1 MSITTI
7 YRTIPSPIGTLLL
20 AGDGERLGVLA
31 MQDAPRPRAIDGCWR
46 HDPTAFE
53 AVEQQLDEYF
63 AGTRTDFDFPLDMRG
78 NEFQLRVWEELTRI
92 PYGTTTSYGEVAKR
106 VGKPDAARAVGL
118 ANGQNPVAVIV
129 PCHRV
134 IGANGKLV
142 GYGGGLE
149 RKRLLLDL
157 EAGVRQL

>member
-1 MSITTI
+1 MSNTV

-20 AGDGERLGVLA
+20 AGDGETLELLD
-31 MQDAPRPRAIDGCWR
+31 MQDAPHPRKIDPAWSQEPG
-46 HDPTAFE
+46 AFE
-53 AVEQQLDEYF
+53 AVTGQLCEYF
-63 AGTRTDFDFPLDMRG
+63 AGDRTDFDIPLHMRG
-78 NEFQLRVWEELTRI
+78 NEFQLTVWDELTRI
-92 PYGTTTSYGEVAKR
+92 PYGTTTSYGEVAR
-106 VGKPDAARAVGL
+106 RIGKPDAARAVGL

-157 EAGVRQL
+157 EAGVQRL

>member
-1 MSITTI
+1 MSNTV

-20 AGDGERLGVLA
+20 AGDGDALEILD
-31 MQDAPRPRAIDGCWR
+31 MQEASRPRKIDPAWTQEP
-46 HDPTAFE
+46 HAFE
-53 AVEQQLDEYF
+53 AVTAQLREYF
-63 AGTRTDFDFPLDMRG
+63 AGDRTEFEIPLHMRG
-78 NEFQLRVWEELTRI
+78 NDFQLTVWDELTRI
-92 PYGTTTSYGEVAKR
+92 PYGTTTSYGEVAR
-106 VGKPDAARAVGL
+106 RIGKPDAARAVGL

-157 EAGVRQL
+157 EAGVQRL